1 MEDIMGCKEENEGSG
16 RCLFAG
22 LERGK
27 SFFFFFSEQ
36 VVPSC
41 DIEEDT
47 EGTEPFLTTPGN

>member
-1 MEDIMGCKEENEGSG
+1 MGCKEENEGSG

>member
-1 MEDIMGCKEENEGSG
+1 MGCKEENEGSG
-16 RCLFAG
+16 RCLFAR

-27 SFFFFFSEQ
+27 SIFFLSAQ

-47 EGTEPFLTTPGN
+47 EGTEPFLTTPGY